1 MKMSHRAP
9 TYQRPEYQRSVFTRL
24 IASLTLAPAFIFTV
38 ISAWSAWQSYGDLT
52 SEINNQI
59 NDDMASLSGIYIEQ
73 GPDDVSGAIVQ
84 RLSLSPL
91 NRAGAHYLFKS
102 NTNQILSGDLTRP
115 LSEEVS
121 LTQSRKFT
129 TENFGDVSARQTI
142 FKGGETLIVAR
153 ENKALK
159 ASLLNSLK
167 TYVIG
172 VMALLLFAYLLAR
185 GAIANLRQRIGAMN
199 TTLDY
204 VGQGHLNARLA
215 AGDSSD
221 ELGILGTHINNMIA
235 RAERLLN
242 LRKRVTDQVAHEMRS
257 PLTRLDARLLNLAK
271 AEGAS
276 DDSEIE
282 RAREELQSCVKLLDG
297 LLDVSSL
304 DAQQGDKR
312 GFERVN
318 VSVLVGNIV
327 ELFDPVAEEAG
338 KTLRFTSDK
347 NVALQAAPSQIG
359 RLTSNL
365 IDNAIKYS
373 DENTEIEVSLS
384 VENNSVI
391 LRVSNKGAPILGAAK
406 ENIFTPFFRH
416 PDMADRQ
423 GYGLGLAL
431 CRAIALRHDGAI
443 EVEPN
448 PQFTAFKVTL
458 PLAQKNA

>member
-1 MKMSHRAP
+1 MSQRAP
-9 TYQRPEYQRSVFTRL
+9 TYRRSVFSRL
-24 IASLTLAPAFIFTV
+24 ITGLTLAPAIVFTI
-38 ISAWSAWQSYGDLT
+38 ISAWSAWQSYDDLT

-59 NDDMASLSGIYIEQ
+59 NDDMASLSEIYIEQ

-102 NTNQILSGDLTRP
+102 KANQILSGDLLRP
-115 LSEEVS
+115 LSDEVR
-121 LTQSRKFT
+121 LTQSRTLK
-129 TENFGDVSARQTI
+129 TENFGDITARQTI

-153 ENKALK
+153 ENKALQ
-159 ASLLNSLK
+159 ASLLKSLE
-167 TYVIG
+167 TYLIG
-172 VMALLLFAYLLAR
+172 VTALLLLAYLLAR

-204 VGQGHLNARLA
+204 VGQGHLDARLA

-257 PLTRLDARLLNLAK
+257 PLTRLDARLLSLAK
-271 AEGAS
+271 TQSAF

-312 GFERVN
+312 GFEPIN
-318 VSVLVGNIV
+318 LSELVGNIV
-327 ELFDPVAEEAG
+327 ELFDPVAEDAG
-338 KTLRFTSDK
+338 KTLSFTGGD
-347 NVALQAAPSQIG
+347 NINLEAAPAQIG
-359 RLTSNL
+359 RLASNL

-373 DENTEIEVSLS
+373 EEDTDIQVSLS
-384 VENNSVI
+384 EEGSHIV

-448 PQFTAFKVTL
+448 PQSTVFKVLL
-458 PLAQKNA
+458 PLAQNSA